1 MIEFAKAIAD
11 KHCYELDGGLYF
23 DTTTVADYGRLARH
37 GSDEG
42 ESRIDPVEGKR
53 PPADFALRRKTPP
66 GETRQMEW
74 DSPLGRGPPG
84 WHREC
89 PVMSEALRGFPF
101 RIQPDGLGPPESP
114 PPTPPAKNHPTTHP

>member
-23 DTTTVADYGRLARH
+23 DTTSVADYGRLARH

-53 PPADFALRRKTPP
+53 HPADFAIWRKPPP

-74 DSPLGRGPPG
+74 DSPWGRGAPG
-84 WHREC
+84 WHLAC
-89 PVMSEALRGFPF
+89 SVMSGALPTGRASRRERVGQCKSRGA
-101 RIQPDGLGPPESP
+101 R
-114 PPTPPAKNHPTTHP
+114 TT